1 MKYKLFNDFITLQ
14 SLLKTTGILPS
25 GGAIKAFLA
34 ENVVLFNGEKE
45 DRRGKKIRHGDR
57 VELPNQGLII
67 EIVAPSHEEKKQHEE
82 DVAEKERVA
91 KIVKEMNKQFKK
103 ENKTP
108 LKKQMDKAPKKSPV
122 RFPGT

>member
-1 MKYKLFNDFITLQ
+1 MEYKLFNDFITLQ

-45 DRRGKKIRHGDR
+45 DRRGKKICHGVR
-57 VELPNQGLII
+57 EELPNQGLVI
-67 EIVAPSHEEKKQHEE
+67 EIIAPSKEEMKQHEE
-82 DVAEKERVA
+82 EVAEKERVA
-91 KIVKEMNKQFKK
+91 NIVKEMNKQFKK

-108 LKKQMDKAPKKSPV
+108 LKKQMDKAPKKAPV